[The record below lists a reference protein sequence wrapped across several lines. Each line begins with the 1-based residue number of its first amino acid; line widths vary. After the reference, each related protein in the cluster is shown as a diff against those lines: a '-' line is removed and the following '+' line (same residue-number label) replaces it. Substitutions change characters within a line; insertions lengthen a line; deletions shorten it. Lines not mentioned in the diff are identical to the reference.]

1 MPIVIDEVITDVTSR
16 SATESPAASGAQGGE
31 SRPADF
37 DEMRKRLERA
47 FRLAA
52 RLAAD

>member
-1 MPIVIDEVITDVTSR
+1 MPIVIEEVITDVISR
-16 SATESPAASGAQGGE
+16 SATESPAAAGAQGGE